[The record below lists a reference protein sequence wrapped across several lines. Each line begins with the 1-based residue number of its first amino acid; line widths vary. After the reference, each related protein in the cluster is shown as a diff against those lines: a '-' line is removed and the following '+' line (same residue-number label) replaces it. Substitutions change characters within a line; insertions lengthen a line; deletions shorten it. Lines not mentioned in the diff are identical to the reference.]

1 MWAIRMLA
9 GPQAGQVFK
18 LRPGKNRLG
27 RSPTNEIQV
36 MANGVSKA
44 HLEIQLFPDKAILT
58 DLDSSNGTFL
68 NGVRVRTG
76 SVRIGDRFSAHN
88 VLFEIIEARAGAMT
102 APQSIPQS
110 PQAHHPN
117 RQLRAAPLASAPQS
131 HFQASEPSVE
141 PSTMAAPAFEKQN
154 LLEKYYEY
162 LDRVMLPGIYRL
174 TEVFEYRT
182 VMFGFAGAF
191 ILLVTLLSII
201 PMKQITADSIQ
212 TESRRRAMTVA
223 RALANANE
231 KVIRMGDLSN
241 FSVDFVLR
249 EDGIDDVYIV
259 SKDGLI
265 LAPPERAGV
274 RPKETKFIKD
284 IQNQAKETSSLVD
297 SDRVAASYPIV
308 AYDSELQQNVPRAH
322 AVVVFNVGSL
332 QFDDGRALGLFVQ
345 MLTIAMIAG
354 IILFYFMFK
363 LVEYPLVRLNEQLD
377 TALRENRDHAVISIK
392 FPKMQDLLVNLNSVL
407 NRAAH
412 GSATVGAAETGHN
425 RDSEMQNLCQMVG
438 YPCLVINRGGVIFA
452 VNNAFESL
460 AGSTAGILN
469 ENIQTVRDQALQK
482 NIASLMSQAQAQSHS
497 VHSDEFE
504 ISGHRL
510 GIHCQALLASS
521 GEIDYYLITMSP
533 QNQANGQSHGGAA

>member
-36 MANGVSKA
+36 MANGVSKV
-44 HLEIQLFPDKAILT
+44 HLEIQLFPDKAIIS

-88 VLFEIIEARAGAMT
+88 ILFEIIEAQAGAPAPVLAKPQQRSQRSQGPAVYTQPMSQAT
-102 APQSIPQS
+102 ASIAQEP
-110 PQAHHPN
+110 
-117 RQLRAAPLASAPQS
+117 SAPEVP
-131 HFQASEPSVE
+131 SE
-141 PSTMAAPAFEKQN
+141 KRD
-154 LLEKYYEY
+154 LLEKYHEY
-162 LDRVMLPGIYRL
+162 LNRVLLPGIYRL

-191 ILLVTLLSII
+191 ILIVTLLSII

-259 SKDGLI
+259 SKDGVI

-284 IQNQAKETSSLVD
+284 IQSQAKETSSLVD
-297 SDRVAASYPIV
+297 SDRVAASFPIV

-322 AVVVFNVGSL
+322 AVVIFNVASL

-345 MLTIAMIAG
+345 MLTIALITG

-377 TALRENRDHAVISIK
+377 TALRENRDHAVITIK

-412 GSATVGAAETGHN
+412 GSANGISSTASESGHN

-438 YPCLVINRGGVIFA
+438 YPCLVINRSGMVFA
-452 VNNAFESL
+452 ANSAFESL
-460 AGSTAGILN
+460 AGSTTGILN

-482 NIASLMSQAQAQSHS
+482 NIAALMLLSQAQSHS

-533 QNQANGQSHGGAA
+533 NDGHAQGGAA